1 VLVIANAVLGEAGLL
16 SAQLI
21 RYPAESGQADRRF
34 GMNAAPGN
42 GRFGLNIMHWLSG
55 LLP

>member
-1 VLVIANAVLGEAGLL
+1 LL

-34 GMNAAPGN
+34 GMNAEPGN
-42 GRFGLNIMHWLSG
+42 GRFRLNIMHWLSG